1 MNKTILITGSGVLGA
16 YLSLILLKKNYRVI
30 VTSRYKKKN
39 YKNYNFLKISKK
51 VKFIKLNILNKKN
64 IERVIDNYCPSK
76 IFYFSGQSSLTK
88 SLKFKKLT
96 YESNFLGAQNF
107 LEVLKKKKSKI
118 KFFKANS
125 GYIFN
130 PQKGKIKLSS
140 KFSKSKNPYIKT
152 QIKAYKIVK
161 KFRSEGLNSYSI
173 IFLQIESPLRDK
185 DFFIKKVCLN
195 AKLGKKIKV
204 GNIDTIRDYSWAP
217 EIATG
222 IYYFSQT
229 EPSDI
234 ILSSGKGISGK
245 KVLELAYS
253 KKKIKFENYYK
264 INKSLLRK
272 NEIKV
277 LVGSNKNSEILK
289 KKFNWSL
296 KTYGSKI
303 VSKMY
308 ELI

>member
-16 YLSLILLKKNYRVI
+16 YLASVFLKKNYKII

-39 YKNYNFLKISKK
+39 YKNYSFLKISKK
-51 VKFIKLNILNKKN
+51 VKFIKLNILNKRN
-64 IERVIDNYCPSK
+64 IDRTINKYCPSK
-76 IFYFSGQSSLTK
+76 IFYFSGQSSITK
-88 SLKFKKLT
+88 SIKFKKLT
-96 YESNFLGAQNF
+96 YESNFLGAKNF
-107 LEVLKKKKSKI
+107 LEVLKKNGSKI

-152 QIKAYKIVK
+152 QIKAYKIIR

-173 IFLQIESPLRDK
+173 VFLQIESPLRNK
-185 DFFIKKVCLN
+185 DFFVKKVCIN
-195 AKLGKKIKV
+195 AKSAKKIKV
-204 GNIDTIRDYSWAP
+204 GNINTIRDYSWAP
-217 EIATG
+217 EIAKG

-229 EPSDI
+229 KPQDI
-234 ILSSGKGISGK
+234 ILSSGKGIAGK
-245 KVLELAYS
+245 KILELAYR

-264 INKSLLRK
+264 INKNLLRK
-272 NEIKV
+272 NEVKV
-277 LVGSNKNSEILK
+277 LIGSSKNSEILK

-308 ELI
+308 QFV